1 VKQLNADPERAI
13 VERWRANIARIEI
26 PCDSPFSRPRLS
38 LQLGKRLYAAT
49 VPPGERYRLPI
60 EKMHPPAR
68 RRQTSPRVRVQ
79 PGDIPASAAAR
90 RMGLNDDAFRTAL
103 PNLIARGFPKPDPDT
118 GNFDLDAIDA
128 WRRSR
133 HSHLF
138 AAGRAEMGAMDAS
151 TVVKDRLA
159 AASRGAR

>member
-1 VKQLNADPERAI
+1 
-13 VERWRANIARIEI
+13 
-26 PCDSPFSRPRLS
+26 
-38 LQLGKRLYAAT
+38 
-49 VPPGERYRLPI
+49 
-60 EKMHPPAR
+60 MHPPAR
-68 RRQTSPRVRVQ
+68 RRVRVQ

-151 TVVKDRLA
+151 TVVKDRIA
-159 AASRGAR
+159 AALRGAR